1 VKTAYERFLEL
12 KQIKLEECGID
23 VPLDALNPCGCSQTQ
38 SKIMLTHN
46 HKISRD
52 KFLAEM
58 ERRGWKMDGNG
69 WIVPEGRRQHD
80 KEADWYQSILAAI
93 ECECP
98 HAAASLATET
108 VQT

>member
-1 VKTAYERFLEL
+1 MKHT
-12 KQIKLEECGID
+12 
-23 VPLDALNPCGCSQTQ
+23 
-38 SKIMLTHN
+38 

-58 ERRGWKMDGNG
+58 QRRGWRMDGNG

-80 KEADWYQSILAAI
+80 KEADWYQSIVIAI

-98 HAAASLATET
+98 HERPETSETSPGMLAK
-108 VQT
+108 